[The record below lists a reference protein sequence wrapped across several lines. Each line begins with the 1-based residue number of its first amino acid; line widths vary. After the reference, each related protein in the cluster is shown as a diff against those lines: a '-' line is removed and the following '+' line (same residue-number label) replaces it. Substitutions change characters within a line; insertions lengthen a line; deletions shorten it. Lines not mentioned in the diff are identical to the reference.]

1 MNNETPTDES
11 GPTQTV
17 TDWAFIA
24 RLTWFVTVLFLISM
38 AFTK

>member
-1 MNNETPTDES
+1 MNHETPKDES
-11 GPTQTV
+11 GSPKTV

-24 RLTWFVTVLFLISM
+24 RFTWFVTVLFLISM

>member
-1 MNNETPTDES
+1 MKHETPTDES
-11 GPTQTV
+11 SQTKTV

-24 RLTWFVTVLFLISM
+24 RFTWFVTVLFLFTL